1 MSLSVQELE
10 IKSNQY
16 RQTIFTIIK
25 DSGAGHTGGSLSC
38 IDILNV
44 LYNNVLRVSQETF
57 ADPDRDRYIQSKGHS
72 VEALYTILADRGFF
86 PLAELE
92 TINNYRSHFV
102 GHPTRKVNG
111 IEQNTGALG
120 HGLSIAVGM
129 AIAGKKDQR
138 DYKVYTLLGDGELA
152 EGSSWEASMTAAHY
166 KLDNL
171 VVIIDRNGLQITG
184 TTEDV
189 MGLEPLIDKFQA
201 FGYAV
206 RTVDGNDVAAL
217 NALFAQAPFEEGKPS
232 LVLAQTVKGKGI
244 SFTENAV
251 VWHHHV
257 PTDGEYALAMQE
269 LAQAS
274 QKLLEPAPIQESV

>member
-1 MSLSVQELE
+1 MSLSVQELQK
-10 IKSNQY
+10 KSNQY
-16 RQTIFTIIK
+16 RQTILTIIK
-25 DSGAGHTGGSLSC
+25 DGGAGHTGGSLSC

-44 LYNNVLRVSQETF
+44 LYNNVLRVSPETF

-72 VEALYTILADRGFF
+72 VEALYTVLADREFF

-92 TINNYRSHFV
+92 TLNSYQSHFV

-152 EGSSWEASMTAAHY
+152 EGSSWEASMTASHY

-184 TTEDV
+184 ATEEV
-189 MGLEPLIDKFQA
+189 MGIEPLVDKFQA
-201 FGYAV
+201 FGYAI
-206 RTVDGNDVAAL
+206 RSVDGNDVAAL
-217 NALFAQAPFEEGKPS
+217 DELFAQTPFEEGKPS
-232 LVLAQTVKGKGI
+232 LVLANTVKGKGI

-251 VWHHHV
+251 C
-257 PTDGEYALAMQE
+257 LASSR
-269 LAQAS
+269 AQRRRVCAGHAGIDPS
-274 QKLLEPAPIQESV
+274 